1 MRAVIRSFTV
11 ASALAF
17 AKCGAVEASDVPDF
31 SVSAIAIGVWRHGNL
46 GLGIVEARAV
56 LSPHLHLIAAP
67 TIVAID
73 NASTEYQ
80 LRTGATFL
88 MQLGPIRVD
97 DRNIWT
103 LSDAGTTR
111 YRNRLRLTMPVQ
123 VSGRTVRFQLLDE
136 AFYEQGGRGWF
147 RNMLG
152 AGVGLDMG
160 RSASLDAYWLVQDDE
175 GNRPVSRLLVM
186 LTAHVL

>member
-1 MRAVIRSFTV
+1 MIRSFTV

-17 AKCGAVEASDVPDF
+17 AGCSAVEASDAPDF
-31 SVSAIAIGVWRHGNL
+31 SISAIAVGVWGHGYL
-46 GLGIVEARAV
+46 GLGIVEAHAV

-73 NASTEYQ
+73 NAPTEYQ
-80 LRTGATFL
+80 LRAGATFVT
-88 MQLGPIRVD
+88 QLGPIRID
-97 DRNIWT
+97 DRNIWAF
-103 LSDAGTTR
+103 SDAGTTR
-111 YRNRLRLTMPVQ
+111 YRNRLQLTKPVQ

-160 RSASLDAYWLVQDDE
+160 RSASLDAYWLVQDDD
-175 GNRPVSRLLVM
+175 GSRPVSRLLVM